1 MEIIMSKK
9 DGQTIEIL
17 LIEDD
22 PGDVD
27 LTREVLERSKIVINL
42 TVFDEG
48 EEALAYLNQ
57 EEEYAD
63 RKLPDLILLDLNL
76 PGLSGRDVLEE
87 IRNNQNI
94 NHIPVVILTTSDADE
109 DILKTYK
116 LGANCYVTKPVG
128 LKQFQTIVNTIENF
142 WFSVVKLPH

>member
-1 MEIIMSKK
+1 MYK
-9 DGQTIEIL
+9 DNTQIIEIL

-27 LTREVLERSKIVINL
+27 LTREVLERSKIVIKL

-57 EEEYAD
+57 KGEYANAQ
-63 RKLPDLILLDLNL
+63 LPDLILLDLNL
-76 PGLSGRDVLEE
+76 PGLSGRDILEE
-87 IRNNQNI
+87 IRNNNNI
-94 NHIPVVILTTSDADE
+94 NHLPVVVLTTSDADE

-128 LKQFQTIVNTIENF
+128 LKEFQKIVNTIELF
-142 WFSVVKLPH
+142 WFSVVKLPR